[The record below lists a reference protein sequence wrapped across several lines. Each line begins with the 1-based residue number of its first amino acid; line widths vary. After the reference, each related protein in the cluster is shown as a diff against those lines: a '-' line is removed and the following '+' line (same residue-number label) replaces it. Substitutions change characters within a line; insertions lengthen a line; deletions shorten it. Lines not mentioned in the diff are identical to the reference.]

1 MPISAVGLVITIL
14 ATLVSSV
21 WLNLY
26 TDLDYNN
33 KVIIPYLIGTG
44 LLLLTISINL
54 ITKK

>member
-1 MPISAVGLVITIL
+1 MSISAVGLVITIL

>member
-1 MPISAVGLVITIL
+1 MSISSVGLVITIL

-33 KVIIPYLIGTG
+33 KVMIPYIVGAG
-44 LLLLTISINL
+44 ILLLTIFIDLS
-54 ITKK
+54 TKK